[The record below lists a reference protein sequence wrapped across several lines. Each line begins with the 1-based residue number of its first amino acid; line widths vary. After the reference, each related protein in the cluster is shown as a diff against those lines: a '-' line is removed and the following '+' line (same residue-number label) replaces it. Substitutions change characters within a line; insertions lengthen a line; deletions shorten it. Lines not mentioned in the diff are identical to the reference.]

1 MGEENAK
8 LILRESAAPLE
19 LLPDYGLWPFWLAGI
34 VLFLLAV
41 GLIIWWKTRKPAAVD
56 PAFLRESAFREACD
70 GLQASRPTDARDA
83 AVQTSLIL
91 RKYLS
96 VAAADPALFE
106 THEEFIARQDALKAL
121 TTEARAAAGE
131 GFSMLARLKYAA
143 EIPGKAVEQ
152 VVSEARSLLETLH
165 RGFAK

>member
-1 MGEENAK
+1 MEEENAK

-19 LLPDYGLWPFWLAGI
+19 LLPDYGLWPFWLAGVI
-34 VLFLLAV
+34 VVLLAV
-41 GLIIWWKTRKPAAVD
+41 TLIIWRKTRKPAAAD
-56 PAFLRESAFREACD
+56 PAFLRESAFRDACA
-70 GLQASRPTDARDA
+70 GLQSSTPSDARDA

-96 VAAADPALFE
+96 IAAQDPALFE

-121 TTEARAAAGE
+121 TDEARAAAGE

-152 VVSEARSLLETLH
+152 VVAESRSLLETLH
-165 RGFAK
+165 HGFAK